1 MAASPT
7 RTAPNVSA
15 SELARLLNAY
25 RDRRDAA
32 ALERLVELHMPLVR
46 SLAHRHRRNRDE
58 IDDLVQVGSIGL
70 IHAIERW
77 EPARGSDFAAYAVPN
92 IAGEIK
98 RHLRDDGPVR
108 VPRRLQELGA
118 EARSS
123 ERRLAA
129 ELHRVPTTSEL
140 SAAIG
145 ADENELANALASLQ
159 AGTPAELSDAVP
171 ARAGEFDASE
181 SRIDLVRALAVLD
194 ADERSIIRM
203 RYIDA
208 EPSERIASRVGI
220 STRQLQRR
228 VGQILAKLRTALE
241 GADGEVELGR
251 GEERPKIATMAE
263 RIEDA
268 PAPAAEA
275 PEPKQQAKHSGRLLV
290 RMPQGLHG
298 ELARRADSEGVSLN
312 GLIVG
317 ILAGAVGWH
326 RSDQPD
332 GGEASA
338 GDPSAERGRRL
349 LPVAIVANIV
359 VLALAAAVA
368 IALLVV
374 ILAHGIN

>member
-1 MAASPT
+1 MTASPT
-7 RTAPNVSA
+7 HTAPNVSA
-15 SELARLLNAY
+15 SELARLLDAY
-25 RDRRDAA
+25 RVRRDPA

-46 SLAHRHRRNRDE
+46 SLARKHRRDRDE

-98 RHLRDDGPVR
+98 RHLRDSGPVR

-123 ERRLAA
+123 ERALAA
-129 ELHRVPTTSEL
+129 ELHRDPTTAEL
-140 SAAIG
+140 SAATG
-145 ADENELANALASLQ
+145 ANEEEVARALASLQ
-159 AGTPAELSDAVP
+159 AGTPAKLYDSVAGRPGEL
-171 ARAGEFDASE
+171 DASE
-181 SRIDLVRALAVLD
+181 TRIDLVRALAVLD
-194 ADERSIIRM
+194 ADDRWIIRM
-203 RYIDA
+203 RFVDA

-228 VGQILAKLRTALE
+228 LVQILAKLRAALE
-241 GADGEVELGR
+241 GAGDAGLESG
-251 GEERPKIATMAE
+251 GARPKIRPMAE

-268 PAPAAEA
+268 PAPAAES

-298 ELARRADSEGVSLN
+298 DLARRAEREGVSLN

-326 RSDQPD
+326 RDDQPD
-332 GGEASA
+332 GSEAPA
-338 GDPSAERGRRL
+338 GDPAARPRRNL

-368 IALLVV
+368 VALLVV
-374 ILAHGIN
+374 ILAQGIN